1 MNITRAETQ
10 HANLHILRQIV
21 TLDQTYQAKF
31 EHIAGTANTGAHSL
45 SRLQMLDAIPDT
57 LLQEV
62 YAINEL
68 DCDTNLDFPLD
79 MHRIREEQELDGKLQ
94 ALVKAKHRDVSTTT
108 FGTTKVYTVKGKV
121 WVPLTLQPRII
132 E

>member
-10 HANLHILRQIV
+10 HANLRVLRQIV

-31 EHIAGTANTGAHSL
+31 EHITGTANTGADGL
-45 SRLQMLDAIPDT
+45 SRLQMFDAIPDT

-68 DCDTNLDFPLD
+68 DRDTNLDFPLD
-79 MHRIREEQELDGKLQ
+79 MHKIREEQKLDRKL
-94 ALVKAKHRDVSTTT
+94 TTT
-108 FGTTKVYTVKGKV
+108 FGTTEVYTVKGKV
-121 WVPLTLQPRII
+121 WVPPTLQPRII
-132 E
+132 EWYYDNLCHPGVT